1 MDPTSQSAADKLLSR
16 TKPLHRR
23 WANGEECVTGDNHRC
38 NSCTSS
44 RHTEFL
50 GEICMHFPGGLE
62 SLDKPLLYAYPK
74 IAVCLDCGFAEFT
87 MRETELKLVREIGSG
102 GVKASS

>member
-1 MDPTSQSAADKLLSR
+1 
-16 TKPLHRR
+16 
-23 WANGEECVTGDNHRC
+23 
-38 NSCTSS
+38 
-44 RHTEFL
+44 
-50 GEICMHFPGGLE
+50 MHFLGGLE